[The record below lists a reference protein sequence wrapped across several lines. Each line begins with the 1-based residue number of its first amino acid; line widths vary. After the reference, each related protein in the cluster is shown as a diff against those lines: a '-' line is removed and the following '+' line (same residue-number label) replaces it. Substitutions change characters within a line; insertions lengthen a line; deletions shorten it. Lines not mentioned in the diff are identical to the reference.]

1 MKNKIAVLL
10 SLVFV
15 LSTCCV
21 PAMAI
26 KNVTQYEPED
36 ILSEEQIEREQVSD
50 WAKEEFDIAN
60 FLGLVPPL
68 TDQPAFTGNITRE
81 QFAELIVNMVEKV
94 LGKSLDVAS
103 SNTFT
108 DSSNTAVLKA
118 YEAGI
123 ITGVGEGKFAP
134 KNTTNREQIAT
145 MIYRAT
151 QYLAEQTGENLTP
164 NAGSIEGFTDKAS
177 ISNWAAEGVGK
188 LAANDIMKGTSA
200 TIASPKNACTVEQ
213 SILLIYRVYQKA

>member
-36 ILSEEQIEREQVSD
+36 VLSEEQIEREQVSD

-94 LGKSLDVAS
+94 LGKSLDAAPTD
-103 SNTFT
+103 TFT

-177 ISNWAAEGVGK
+177 ISSWAAEGVGK

-200 TIASPKNACTVEQ
+200 TTASPKNACTVEQ

>member
-1 MKNKIAVLL
+1 MKKIILAALLAVIMTN
-10 SLVFV
+10 SAFAFTITDVN
-15 LSTCCV
+15 
-21 PAMAI
+21 A
-26 KNVTQYEPED
+26 ED
-36 ILSEEQIEREQVSD
+36 IFSPGLIEKETVSD
-50 WAKEEFDIAN
+50 WAKDEVAMADQ
-60 FLGLVPPL
+60 LGLIPVL
-68 TDQPAFTGNITRE
+68 TDRPAYQSSITRE
-81 QFAELIVNMVEKV
+81 QFAELVVNLVEKV
-94 LGKSLDVAS
+94 LDKQIDAAS
-103 SNTFT
+103 SDTFT
-108 DSSNTAVLKA
+108 DSSNIAVLKA

-164 NAGSIEGFTDKAS
+164 NEGSIEVFTDKAS
-177 ISNWAAEGVGK
+177 ISSWAAEGVGK

-200 TIASPKNACTVEQ
+200 TTASPKNACTVEQ

>member
-1 MKNKIAVLL
+1 MKKFILAVFLA
-10 SLVFV
+10 VI
-15 LSTCCV
+15 
-21 PAMAI
+21 MA
-26 KNVTQYEPED
+26 NSAFAFTMTDMDAED
-36 ILSEEQIEREQVSD
+36 IFSPGLIEKESISD
-50 WAKEEFDIAN
+50 WARDEVTMADQLELIPA
-60 FLGLVPPL
+60 L
-68 TDQPAFTGNITRE
+68 TDDPTYKSSITRE

-94 LGKSLDVAS
+94 LNEKIDAAPSD
-103 SNTFT
+103 TFT
-108 DSSNTAVLKA
+108 DTSNVAVLKA

-177 ISNWAAEGVGK
+177 ISSWAAEGVGK
-188 LAANDIMKGTSA
+188 LAANDIMKGTS
-200 TIASPKNACTVEQ
+200 TTTASPQNACTVEQ

>member
-60 FLGLVPPL
+60 SLGLVPPL
-68 TDQPAFTGNITRE
+68 TDQPAFTGSITRE

-94 LGKSLDVAS
+94 LDEKINGAPSD
-103 SNTFT
+103 TFT
-108 DSSNTAVLKA
+108 DTSNVAVLKA

-134 KNTTNREQIAT
+134 KDTTNREQIAT

-151 QYLAEQTGENLTP
+151 QYLAEQTGKNLTP
-164 NAGSIEGFTDKAS
+164 NAGSVEMFADKAS
-177 ISNWAAEGVGK
+177 ISDWAVEGVGK
-188 LAANDIMKGTSA
+188 LAANDIMQGTSD
-200 TIASPKNACTVEQ
+200 TTASPKDACTVEQ

>member
-1 MKNKIAVLL
+1 MKKII
-10 SLVFV
+10 SFV
-15 LSTCCV
+15 LMCCLLCTS
-21 PAMAI
+21 AMAVDFEI
-26 KNVTQYEPED
+26 LDKED
-36 ILSEEQIEREQVSD
+36 IFAPEIIENEMVSD

-60 FLGLVPPL
+60 SLELVPPL
-68 TDQPAFTGNITRE
+68 TDHPAFTGSITRE
-81 QFAELIVNMVEKV
+81 QFAELIVNLVEKV
-94 LGKSLDVAS
+94 LGKQIDTAS
-103 SNTFT
+103 SDTFT
-108 DSSNTAVLKA
+108 DSANVAVLKA

-164 NAGSIEGFTDKAS
+164 NAGSIEGFTDKTS
-177 ISNWAAEGVGK
+177 ISSWAAEGVGK

-200 TIASPKNACTVEQ
+200 TTASPQDACTVEQ

>member
-1 MKNKIAVLL
+1 MKNKIAVFL
-10 SLVFV
+10 SLVLV

-94 LGKSLDVAS
+94 LGKGLDAAPTG
-103 SNTFT
+103 TFT

-151 QYLAEQTGENLTP
+151 QYLAEQIGENLTP

-177 ISNWAAEGVGK
+177 ISIWAAEGVGK

-200 TIASPKNACTVEQ
+200 TTASPKNTCTVEQ

>member
-36 ILSEEQIEREQVSD
+36 VLSEEQIEREQVSD

-94 LGKSLDVAS
+94 LGK
-103 SNTFT
+103 
-108 DSSNTAVLKA
+108 K
-118 YEAGI
+118 
-123 ITGVGEGKFAP
+123 
-134 KNTTNREQIAT
+134 
-145 MIYRAT
+145 
-151 QYLAEQTGENLTP
+151 
-164 NAGSIEGFTDKAS
+164 
-177 ISNWAAEGVGK
+177 
-188 LAANDIMKGTSA
+188 
-200 TIASPKNACTVEQ
+200 
-213 SILLIYRVYQKA
+213 

>member
-10 SLVFV
+10 SLVLV

-21 PAMAI
+21 SAMAI

-94 LGKSLDVAS
+94 LDKKIDAAPSD
-103 SNTFT
+103 TFT
-108 DSSNTAVLKA
+108 DTSNVAVLKA

-164 NAGSIEGFTDKAS
+164 NAGSIEVFTDKAS
-177 ISNWAAEGVGK
+177 ISSWAAEGVGK

-200 TIASPKNACTVEQ
+200 TTASPKNACTVEQ

>member
-10 SLVFV
+10 SLVLV

-94 LGKSLDVAS
+94 LGKGLDAAPTG
-103 SNTFT
+103 TFT

-151 QYLAEQTGENLTP
+151 QYLAEQIGENLTP

-177 ISNWAAEGVGK
+177 ISIWAAEGVGK

-200 TIASPKNACTVEQ
+200 TTASPKNTCTVEQ

>member
-36 ILSEEQIEREQVSD
+36 VLSEEQIEREQVSD

-94 LGKSLDVAS
+94 LGKSLDAAPTD
-103 SNTFT
+103 TFT

-118 YEAGI
+118 YKAGI

-164 NAGSIEGFTDKAS
+164 NAGSIEVFTDKAS
-177 ISNWAAEGVGK
+177 ISSWAAEGVGK

-200 TIASPKNACTVEQ
+200 TNASPQNACTVEQ
-213 SILLIYRVYQKA
+213 SILLIYRVYQKV

>member
-1 MKNKIAVLL
+1 MA
-10 SLVFV
+10 V
-15 LSTCCV
+15 LSTQ
-21 PAMAI
+21 AMAFTFEQ
-26 KNVTQYEPED
+26 VTVEDLFAPEV
-36 ILSEEQIEREQVSD
+36 IEQEKVSD
-50 WAKEEFDIAN
+50 WAREEFDMADS
-60 FLGLVPPL
+60 LGLVPPL

-94 LGKSLDVAS
+94 LGKSLGAAS

-108 DSSNTAVLKA
+108 DSSNIAVLKA

-123 ITGVGEGKFAP
+123 ITGVGQGKFAP

-164 NAGSIEGFTDKAS
+164 NAGSLEQFKDKAS
-177 ISNWAAEGVGK
+177 ISSWAAEGVGK

-200 TIASPKNACTVEQ
+200 TTASPKNACTVEQ